1 MTSKRFELGWW
12 VVKRRAPFHPFIN
25 LAWRVVLAIVLESAL
40 VPSAGFRVS
49 RKRTSKGNRSLGAL
63 YRERRCGKSAKP
75 GRLRQHSARPPCNLP
90 SPLRLLGR
98 VRSPELRTRV
108 RWERARS
115 GVRLGG
121 TGGSPV
127 RSGGPPNALAQRAC
141 CGEFAE
147 RRPAFSGLRTRKECS
162 RRAANCNRRAA
173 RSTLAVHPAEL
184 KGERS

>member
-49 RKRTSKGNRSLGAL
+49 RKRTSMGNRSLGAF
-63 YRERRCGKSAKP
+63 YRVRRCGKSAKP

-98 VRSPELRTRV
+98 VRSTGTAYPRPLGTGAFWSPTGWNGRL
-108 RWERARS
+108 ARS
-115 GVRLGG
+115 
-121 TGGSPV
+121 
-127 RSGGPPNALAQRAC
+127 
-141 CGEFAE
+141 F
-147 RRPAFSGLRTRKECS
+147 RRPAERSRAASLLWGVCGKATRVLRLAHAQGVQPASRQLQQAGRPFHPGRTS
-162 RRAANCNRRAA
+162 RRA
-173 RSTLAVHPAEL
+173 E
-184 KGERS
+184 G